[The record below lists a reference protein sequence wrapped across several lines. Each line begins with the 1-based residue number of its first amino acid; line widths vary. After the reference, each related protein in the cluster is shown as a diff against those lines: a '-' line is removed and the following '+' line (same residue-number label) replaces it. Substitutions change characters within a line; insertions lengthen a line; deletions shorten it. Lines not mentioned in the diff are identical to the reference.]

1 MIENYAHIS
10 PNVALGG
17 TVRIGS
23 LTHVGIGATVK
34 NNTGI
39 CSGCIIG
46 AGAVVV
52 KNICE
57 QGTYVGIPMRKI
69 K

>member
-1 MIENYAHIS
+1 
-10 PNVALGG
+10 VLGG
-17 TVRIGS
+17 TVKVGE

-34 NNTGI
+34 NNIAI
-39 CSGCIIG
+39 CSGCTIG

-52 KNICE
+52 KDISE
-57 QGTYVGIPMRKI
+57 KGIYIGVPAKRK